1 MPNKPANFDRV
12 GIIAKRGDPRVAGTL
27 KQLLVALA
35 ERRINVSVDAQAAEI
50 LAGPLCPPPLELFG
64 REGELIIAVGGD
76 GTLLRAAEVGAERN
90 IPMLGINLGRLGF
103 LADLS
108 PADLSRRLSEILS
121 GRFVEDRRVRLL
133 WEVERAGERLAEG
146 SALNDVVVEKW
157 MSSRLLL
164 VELYIDGAF
173 VNEQRCD
180 GLIITT
186 PTGSTAYALSGG
198 GPIIQANL
206 DVLGVV
212 PICPH
217 NLTNRPVVISGDSR
231 IDLRVQAIDGSEA
244 HLTSD
249 GQDQM
254 ALAPDSTVR
263 IWRAA
268 HPVRLLHPIGYD
280 YYDNLRAKLHWGRGP
295 C

>member
-1 MPNKPANFDRV
+1 MFDRV
-12 GIIAKRGDPRVAGTL
+12 GIVAKRGDPRVEGTL
-27 KQLLVALA
+27 RNLVHCLA
-35 ERRINVSVDAQAAEI
+35 ERAIRVSVDSNAAEL
-50 LAGPLCPPPLELFG
+50 LAGPDCPPPLEPTG
-64 REGELIIAVGGD
+64 DPGELLIAVGGD
-76 GTLLRAAEVGAERN
+76 GTLLRAVEVGAELN
-90 IPMLGINLGRLGF
+90 TPLLGINLGRLGF
-103 LADLS
+103 LADLAPS
-108 PADLSRRLSEILS
+108 DLGRRLNEILS
-121 GRFVEDRRVRLL
+121 GRFVEDHRVRLR
-133 WEVERAGERLAEG
+133 WEVLREGEVLASG

-157 MSSRLLL
+157 SSSRLLL
-164 VELYIDGAF
+164 VELCINGAF

-198 GPIIQANL
+198 GPILQAGL

-231 IDLRVQAIDGSEA
+231 IDIRVQPPEGSEA

-249 GQDQM
+249 GQDQ
-254 ALAPDSTVR
+254 LVLESRDGVR
-263 IWRAA
+263 IWRAEQR
-268 HPVRLLHPIGYD
+268 VRLLHPIGYD
-280 YYDNLRAKLHWGRGP
+280 YYANLRAKLHWGRGP